1 MTDSELSL
9 KLKNVSKGDIKA
21 FEDIYNDM
29 KKPVMT
35 VIMIVVG
42 NRETAEDLLQEVFVK
57 LYRSPPKDVSKPRA
71 YIFKTA
77 GNLAIDSL
85 RAENRTVSLDECEG
99 YIYADVPDSGEKL
112 DIERALDQ
120 LDEPKRRIVTLH
132 INAGLKF
139 REIAEIMDIPLGT
152 AIWRY
157 NDAIK
162 KLRELLS

>member
-9 KLKNVSKGDIKA
+9 KLKNVSEGDIKA

-35 VIMIVVG
+35 VIMRVVG

-77 GNLAIDSL
+77 GNLLTASEPRIGRSVSTSARVTYMPTFPTAERSWILNVLWINWTSL
-85 RAENRTVSLDECEG
+85 
-99 YIYADVPDSGEKL
+99 SG
-112 DIERALDQ
+112 
-120 LDEPKRRIVTLH
+120 
-132 INAGLKF
+132 G
-139 REIAEIMDIPLGT
+139 
-152 AIWRY
+152 
-157 NDAIK
+157 
-162 KLRELLS
+162 

>member
-9 KLKNVSKGDIKA
+9 KLNKVHEGDIQA
-21 FEDIYNDM
+21 FEEIYNDM
-29 KKPVMT
+29 KTPIMT
-35 VIMIVVG
+35 VIMRVVG

-85 RAENRTVSLDECEG
+85 RAEDRTVSLEECEG
-99 YIYADVPDSGEKL
+99 FMYANDSDSGVKL
-112 DIERALDQ
+112 DIERAMGK
-120 LDEPKRRIVTLH
+120 LDESKRRIVTLH

-139 REIAEIMDIPLGT
+139 REIAEIMGIPLGT

-157 NDAIK
+157 NEAIK

>member
-9 KLKNVSKGDIKA
+9 KLKKVSEGDIKA

-29 KKPVMT
+29 KRPVMT
-35 VIMIVVG
+35 VIMRVVG

-120 LDEPKRRIVTLH
+120 LD
-132 INAGLKF
+132 
-139 REIAEIMDIPLGT
+139 
-152 AIWRY
+152 
-157 NDAIK
+157 
-162 KLRELLS
+162 